1 MLIQKNSPEGIDWYI
16 QKLQTAIHSQLLT
29 SWGLSAD
36 QYQSYAR
43 CYRNRRN
50 NGYVAEVY
58 DSGKEYK
65 EVYWNDTL
73 SAMSFFG
80 IGQQIQRG
88 IKSEADI
95 HLVFFVDLSKLS
107 LTTPLGAAVDGRGD
121 EEARNDVLGLI
132 GRSSNGF
139 TVTSVD
145 LGIENVLREYP
156 GSIRDERLRNID
168 MHPIHCFRIN
178 TKLLFDPNKIC

>member
-1 MLIQKNSPEGIDWYI
+1 MLTQKNNPEGVDWYI
-16 QKLQTAIHSQLLT
+16 QRLQTAIHGPLLT
-29 SWGLSAD
+29 SWGVSSD

-58 DSGKEYK
+58 QSGKEYK
-65 EVYWNDTL
+65 EVYWDDQL
-73 SAMSFFG
+73 AAVSFFG
-80 IGQQIQRG
+80 MGQQIKRG
-88 IKSEADI
+88 LKSEVDV
-95 HLVFFVDLSKLS
+95 HLVFFVDLSKIT
-107 LTTPLGAAVDGRGD
+107 LTTPSGEPVQCRGD
-121 EEARNDVLGLI
+121 EEVRNDVLDLI
-132 GRSSNGF
+132 GRYSNGF

-156 GSIRDERLRNID
+156 GSIRDERLRHID